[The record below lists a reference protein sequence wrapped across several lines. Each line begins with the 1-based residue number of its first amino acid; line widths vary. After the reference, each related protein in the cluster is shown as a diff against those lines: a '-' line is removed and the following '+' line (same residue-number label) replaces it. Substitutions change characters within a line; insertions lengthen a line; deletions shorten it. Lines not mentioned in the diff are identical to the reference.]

1 MILKK
6 KKVIIAL
13 SGGVDSSVSA
23 FLLKEKGYEV
33 IGVFMKIW
41 HENSNN
47 SNEKCPWI
55 EDSSYALEIA
65 EQLNIPFHVVDLSNE
80 YEKRIINY
88 MFDEYSRG
96 TTPNPD
102 VLCNKEIKFDVFLR
116 HALKLNADYVATGH
130 YVKKITNKDG
140 THSLIAGEDKSK
152 DQSYFLCQLN
162 QKQLEK
168 IIFPIGDLLKSEVRE
183 IAKINKL
190 ATADRKDSQGLC
202 FVGKIKIP
210 EFLSKKLKTKKGHVI
225 EIEPDNP
232 KYKISKKTIEEKS
245 KAIEYSNLD
254 GKIIGHHNGA
264 HFFTIGQRKGLN
276 IGGKKKPLFVIK
288 TDTINNIIYV
298 GMGENHPGLYK
309 KALKIKKEE
318 CHWIRKDL
326 MVNVGEKKDFLIR
339 TRYRQNLIPGKLIM
353 KSNYLYIEFSED
365 VKSITSGQFAAWYL
379 KHELIGSAPI
389 LE

>member
-80 YEKRIINY
+80 YEKRIVNY
-88 MFDEYSRG
+88 MFDEYSKG

-140 THSLIAGEDKSK
+140 THSLITGKDESK

-168 IIFPIGDLLKSEVRE
+168 IIFPIGNLLKSEVRE

-225 EIEPDNP
+225 EIESDNP

-245 KAIEYSNLD
+245 KAIEYSDSD
-254 GKIIGHHNGA
+254 GKIIGHHKGA

-276 IGGKKKPLFVIK
+276 IGGKKEPLFVIK

-326 MVNVGEKKDFLIR
+326 MVNVGEKKNFLIR

-379 KHELIGSAPI
+379 KNELIGSAPI

>member
-80 YEKRIINY
+80 YEKRIVNY
-88 MFDEYSRG
+88 MFDEYSKG

-140 THSLIAGEDKSK
+140 THSLIAGKDKSK

-210 EFLSKKLKTKKGHVI
+210 EFLSKKLKTKKGRVI
-225 EIEPDNP
+225 EIEPDNL

-245 KAIEYSNLD
+245 KAIEYSDSD

-276 IGGKKKPLFVIK
+276 IGGKKEPLFVIK

-309 KALKIKKEE
+309 KALKIKREE

-379 KHELIGSAPI
+379 KNELIGSAPI

>member
-80 YEKRIINY
+80 YEKRIVNY

-140 THSLIAGEDKSK
+140 THSLIAGKDKSK

-245 KAIEYSNLD
+245 KAIEYSDSD

-276 IGGKKKPLFVIK
+276 IGGKK
-288 TDTINNIIYV
+288 
-298 GMGENHPGLYK
+298 
-309 KALKIKKEE
+309 
-318 CHWIRKDL
+318 
-326 MVNVGEKKDFLIR
+326 R
-339 TRYRQNLIPGKLIM
+339 TFICN
-353 KSNYLYIEFSED
+353 
-365 VKSITSGQFAAWYL
+365 
-379 KHELIGSAPI
+379 
-389 LE
+389 

>member
-1 MILKK
+1 MKK

-23 FLLKEKGYEV
+23 FLLKKEGYEV

-41 HENSNN
+41 HENSRNLN
-47 SNEKCPWI
+47 QECPWV

-80 YEKRIINY
+80 YEKRIVNY
-88 MFDEYSRG
+88 MFNEYSRG

-116 HALKLNADYVATGH
+116 YALKLNANYVATGH
-130 YVKKITNKDG
+130 YAKKITNKNG
-140 THSLIAGEDKSK
+140 THSLIAGKDNNK

-168 IIFPIGDLLKSEVRE
+168 IIFPIGDLMKSEVRE

-210 EFLSKKLKTKKGHVI
+210 EFLSKKLKTKKGDVI

-245 KAIEYSNLD
+245 KAIKYSESD
-254 GKIIGHHNGA
+254 GKIVGNHNGA

-276 IGGKKKPLFVIK
+276 IGGKKEPLFVIK
-288 TDTINNIIYV
+288 TDTINNIVYV

-309 KALKIKKEE
+309 KALKIKREE

-326 MVNVGEKKDFLIR
+326 KIDVGEKKDFLIR

-353 KSNYLYIEFSED
+353 KSDYLFIEFREQ

-379 KHELIGSAPI
+379 KNELIGSAPI

>member
-23 FLLKEKGYEV
+23 FLLKKEGYEV

-41 HENSNN
+41 HENSGNLN
-47 SNEKCPWI
+47 QECPWV

-80 YEKRIINY
+80 YEKRIVNY

-116 HALKLNADYVATGH
+116 YALKLNANYVATGH
-130 YVKKITNKDG
+130 YAKKITNKNG
-140 THSLIAGEDKSK
+140 THSLIAGKDNSK

-190 ATADRKDSQGLC
+190 ATADRRDSQGLC

-210 EFLSKKLKTKKGHVI
+210 EFLSKKLKTKEGDVI

-245 KAIEYSNLD
+245 KAIKYSESD
-254 GKIIGHHNGA
+254 GKIIGNHNGA

-276 IGGKKKPLFVIK
+276 IGGKKEPLFVIK
-288 TDTINNIIYV
+288 TDTINNIVYV

-309 KALKIKKEE
+309 KALKIKREE

-326 MVNVGEKKDFLIR
+326 KIDVGEKKDFLIR

-353 KSNYLYIEFSED
+353 KSDYLFIEFTEQ

-379 KHELIGSAPI
+379 KNELIGSAPI

>member
-1 MILKK
+1 MKK

-80 YEKRIINY
+80 YEKRIVNY
-88 MFDEYSRG
+88 MFDEYSKG

-140 THSLIAGEDKSK
+140 THSLITGKDESK

-168 IIFPIGDLLKSEVRE
+168 IIFPIGNLLKSEVRE

-225 EIEPDNP
+225 EIESDNP

-245 KAIEYSNLD
+245 KAIEYSDSD
-254 GKIIGHHNGA
+254 GKIIGHHKGA

-276 IGGKKKPLFVIK
+276 IGGKKEPLFVIK

-326 MVNVGEKKDFLIR
+326 MVNVGEKKNFLIR

-379 KHELIGSAPI
+379 KNELIGSAPI

>member
-65 EQLNIPFHVVDLSNE
+65 EQLNIPFHVVDLSHE
-80 YEKRIINY
+80 YEKRIVNY
-88 MFDEYSRG
+88 MFDEYSKG

-140 THSLIAGEDKSK
+140 THSLITGKDESK

-168 IIFPIGDLLKSEVRE
+168 IIFPIGNLLKSEVRE

-225 EIEPDNP
+225 EIESDNP

-245 KAIEYSNLD
+245 KAIEYSDTD

-276 IGGKKKPLFVIK
+276 IGGKKEPLFVIK

-379 KHELIGSAPI
+379 KNELIGSAPI

>member
-1 MILKK
+1 LKK

-23 FLLKEKGYEV
+23 FLLKKEGYEV

-41 HENSNN
+41 HENSGNLN
-47 SNEKCPWI
+47 QECPWV

-80 YEKRIINY
+80 YKKRIVNY

-102 VLCNKEIKFDVFLR
+102 ILCNKEIKFDVFLR
-116 HALKLNADYVATGH
+116 YALKLNANYVATGH
-130 YVKKITNKDG
+130 YAKKITNKNG
-140 THSLIAGEDKSK
+140 THSLIAGKDNSK

-190 ATADRKDSQGLC
+190 ATADRRDSQGLC

-225 EIEPDNP
+225 EIEPNNP

-245 KAIEYSNLD
+245 KAIKYSESD
-254 GKIIGHHNGA
+254 GKIIGNHNGA

-276 IGGKKKPLFVIK
+276 IGGKKEPLFVIK
-288 TDTINNIIYV
+288 TDTINNIVYV

-309 KALKIKKEE
+309 KALKIKREE

-326 MVNVGEKKDFLIR
+326 KIDVGEKKDFLIR

-353 KSNYLYIEFSED
+353 KSDYLFIEFTEQ

-379 KHELIGSAPI
+379 KNELIGSAPI

>member
-1 MILKK
+1 M
-6 KKVIIAL
+6 

-23 FLLKEKGYEV
+23 FLLKKEGYEV

-41 HENSNN
+41 HENSENLN
-47 SNEKCPWI
+47 QECPWV

-80 YEKRIINY
+80 YEKRIVNY
-88 MFDEYSRG
+88 MFDEYSKG

-102 VLCNKEIKFDVFLR
+102 ILCNKEIKFDVFLR
-116 HALKLNADYVATGH
+116 YALKLNANYVATGH
-130 YVKKITNKDG
+130 YAKKITNKNG
-140 THSLIAGEDKSK
+140 TYSLIAGKDNSK

-168 IIFPIGDLLKSEVRE
+168 IIFPIGNLLKSEVRE

-190 ATADRKDSQGLC
+190 ATADRRDSQGLC

-210 EFLSKKLKTKKGHVI
+210 EFLSKKLKNKKGHVI

-245 KAIEYSNLD
+245 KAIKYSESD
-254 GKIIGHHNGA
+254 GKIIGNHNGA

-276 IGGKKKPLFVIK
+276 IGGKKEPLFVIK
-288 TDTINNIIYV
+288 TDTINNIVYV

-309 KALKIKKEE
+309 KALKIKREE

-353 KSNYLYIEFSED
+353 KSDYLYIEFTEQ

-379 KHELIGSAPI
+379 KNELIGSAPI

>member
-23 FLLKEKGYEV
+23 FLLKKEGYEV

-41 HENSNN
+41 HENSRNLN
-47 SNEKCPWI
+47 QECPWV

-80 YEKRIINY
+80 YEKKIVNY

-116 HALKLNADYVATGH
+116 YALKLNANYVATGH
-130 YVKKITNKDG
+130 YAKKITNKNG
-140 THSLIAGEDKSK
+140 THSLIAGKDNNK

-168 IIFPIGDLLKSEVRE
+168 IIFPIGDLMKSEVRE

-210 EFLSKKLKTKKGHVI
+210 EFLSKKLKTKEGDVI

-245 KAIEYSNLD
+245 KAIEYSESD
-254 GKIIGHHNGA
+254 GKIVGNHNGA

-276 IGGKKKPLFVIK
+276 IGGKKEPLFVIK
-288 TDTINNIIYV
+288 TDTINNIVYV

-309 KALKIKKEE
+309 KALKIKREE

-326 MVNVGEKKDFLIR
+326 KIDVGEKKDFLIR

-353 KSNYLYIEFSED
+353 KSDYLFIEFREQ

-379 KHELIGSAPI
+379 KNELIGSAPI

>member
-1 MILKK
+1 
-6 KKVIIAL
+6 
-13 SGGVDSSVSA
+13 
-23 FLLKEKGYEV
+23 
-33 IGVFMKIW
+33 MKIW
-41 HENSNN
+41 HENSENLN
-47 SNEKCPWI
+47 QECPWV

-80 YEKRIINY
+80 YEKRIVNY

-102 VLCNKEIKFDVFLR
+102 VLCNREIKFDVFLR
-116 HALKLNADYVATGH
+116 YALKLNANYVATGH
-130 YVKKITNKDG
+130 YAKKITNKNG
-140 THSLIAGEDKSK
+140 THSLIAGKDNNK

-168 IIFPIGDLLKSEVRE
+168 IIFPIGNLLKSEVRE

-190 ATADRKDSQGLC
+190 ATADRRDSQGLC

-210 EFLSKKLKTKKGHVI
+210 EFLSKKLKNKKGHVI

-245 KAIEYSNLD
+245 KAIKYSESD
-254 GKIIGHHNGA
+254 GKIIGNHNGA

-276 IGGKKKPLFVIK
+276 IGGKKEPLFVIK
-288 TDTINNIIYV
+288 TDTINNIVYV

-309 KALKIKKEE
+309 KALKIKREE

-353 KSNYLYIEFSED
+353 KSDYLYIEFTEQ

-379 KHELIGSAPI
+379 KNELIGSAPI

>member
-80 YEKRIINY
+80 YEKRIVNY
-88 MFDEYSRG
+88 MFDEYSKG

-140 THSLIAGEDKSK
+140 THSLIAGKDKSK

-210 EFLSKKLKTKKGHVI
+210 EFLSKKLKTKKGRVI
-225 EIEPDNP
+225 EIEPDNL

-245 KAIEYSNLD
+245 KAIEYSDSD

-276 IGGKKKPLFVIK
+276 IGGKKEPLFVIK

-379 KHELIGSAPI
+379 KNELIGSAPI

>member
-1 MILKK
+1 
-6 KKVIIAL
+6 
-13 SGGVDSSVSA
+13 
-23 FLLKEKGYEV
+23 
-33 IGVFMKIW
+33 MKIW
-41 HENSNN
+41 HENSRNLN
-47 SNEKCPWI
+47 QECPWV

-65 EQLNIPFHVVDLSNE
+65 EQLNIPFHVVDLSKE

-116 HALKLNADYVATGH
+116 YALKLNANYVATGH
-130 YVKKITNKDG
+130 YAKKITNKNG
-140 THSLIAGEDKSK
+140 THSLIAGKDNNK

-168 IIFPIGDLLKSEVRE
+168 IIFPIGDLMKSEVRE

-210 EFLSKKLKTKKGHVI
+210 EFLSKKLKTKEGDVI

-245 KAIEYSNLD
+245 KAIKYSESD
-254 GKIIGHHNGA
+254 GKIIGNHNGA

-276 IGGKKKPLFVIK
+276 IGGKKEPLFVIK
-288 TDTINNIIYV
+288 TDTINNIVYV

-309 KALKIKKEE
+309 KALKIKREE

-326 MVNVGEKKDFLIR
+326 KIDVGEKKDFLIR

-353 KSNYLYIEFSED
+353 KSDYLFIEFREQ

-379 KHELIGSAPI
+379 KNELIGSAPI

>member
-23 FLLKEKGYEV
+23 FLLKKEGYEV

-41 HENSNN
+41 HENSENLN
-47 SNEKCPWI
+47 QECPWV

-80 YEKRIINY
+80 YEKRIVNY
-88 MFDEYSRG
+88 MFDEYSKG

-140 THSLIAGEDKSK
+140 THSLIAGKDKSK

-210 EFLSKKLKTKKGHVI
+210 EFLSKKLKTKKGRVI
-225 EIEPDNP
+225 EIEPDNL

-245 KAIEYSNLD
+245 KAIEYSDSD

-276 IGGKKKPLFVIK
+276 IGGKKEPLFVIK

-379 KHELIGSAPI
+379 KNELIGSAPI

>member
-1 MILKK
+1 MK

-23 FLLKEKGYEV
+23 FLLKKEGYEV

-41 HENSNN
+41 HENSGNLN
-47 SNEKCPWI
+47 QECPWV

-80 YEKRIINY
+80 YEKRIVNY

-102 VLCNKEIKFDVFLR
+102 ILCNKEIKFDVFLR
-116 HALKLNADYVATGH
+116 YALKLNANYVATGH
-130 YVKKITNKDG
+130 YAKKITNKNG
-140 THSLIAGEDKSK
+140 IHSLITGKDNSK

-190 ATADRKDSQGLC
+190 ATADRRDSQGLC

-245 KAIEYSNLD
+245 KAIKYSESD
-254 GKIIGHHNGA
+254 GKIIGNHNGA

-276 IGGKKKPLFVIK
+276 IGGKKEPLFVIK
-288 TDTINNIIYV
+288 TDTINNIVYV

-309 KALKIKKEE
+309 KALKIKREE

-326 MVNVGEKKDFLIR
+326 KIDVGEKKDFLIR

-353 KSNYLYIEFSED
+353 KSDYLYIEFTEQ

-379 KHELIGSAPI
+379 KNELIGSAPI

>member
-23 FLLKEKGYEV
+23 FLLKKEGYEV

-41 HENSNN
+41 HENSGNIN
-47 SNEKCPWI
+47 QECPWV

-80 YEKRIINY
+80 YEKRIVNY

-116 HALKLNADYVATGH
+116 YALKLNANYVATGH
-130 YVKKITNKDG
+130 YAKKITNKNG
-140 THSLIAGEDKSK
+140 THSLIAGKDNNK

-168 IIFPIGDLLKSEVRE
+168 IIFPIGDLMKSEVRE

-210 EFLSKKLKTKKGHVI
+210 EFLSKKLKTKEGDVI

-245 KAIEYSNLD
+245 KAIKYSESD
-254 GKIIGHHNGA
+254 GKIIGNHNGA

-276 IGGKKKPLFVIK
+276 IGGKKEPLFVIK
-288 TDTINNIIYV
+288 TDTINNIVYV

-309 KALKIKKEE
+309 KVLKIKREE
-318 CHWIRKDL
+318 CHWIREDL
-326 MVNVGEKKDFLIR
+326 KIDVGEKKDFLIR

-353 KSNYLYIEFSED
+353 KIDYLFIEFREQ

-379 KHELIGSAPI
+379 KNELIGSAPI

>member
-65 EQLNIPFHVVDLSNE
+65 EKLNIPFHVVDLSNE
-80 YEKRIINY
+80 YEKRIVNY
-88 MFDEYSRG
+88 MFDEYSKG

-140 THSLIAGEDKSK
+140 THSLIAGKDKSK

-210 EFLSKKLKTKKGHVI
+210 EFLSKKLKTKKGRVI
-225 EIEPDNP
+225 EIEPDNL

-245 KAIEYSNLD
+245 KAIEYSDSD

-276 IGGKKKPLFVIK
+276 IGGKKEPLFVIK

-379 KHELIGSAPI
+379 KNELIGSAPI

>member
-23 FLLKEKGYEV
+23 FLLKKEGYEV

-41 HENSNN
+41 HENSRNFN
-47 SNEKCPWI
+47 QECPWV

-80 YEKRIINY
+80 YEKRIVNY

-116 HALKLNADYVATGH
+116 YALKLNANYVATGH
-130 YVKKITNKDG
+130 YAKKITNKNG
-140 THSLIAGEDKSK
+140 THSLIAGKDNSK

-190 ATADRKDSQGLC
+190 ATADRRDSQGLC

-225 EIEPDNP
+225 EIKSDNP
-232 KYKISKKTIEEKS
+232 KYKISRKTIEEKS
-245 KAIEYSNLD
+245 KAIKYSESD

-276 IGGKKKPLFVIK
+276 IGGKKEPLFVIK
-288 TDTINNIIYV
+288 TDTINNIVYV

-309 KALKIKKEE
+309 KALKIEREE
-318 CHWIRKDL
+318 CHWIREDL
-326 MVNVGEKKDFLIR
+326 KIDVGEKKKFLIR

-353 KSNYLYIEFSED
+353 KSDYLFIEFREQ

-379 KHELIGSAPI
+379 KNELIGSAPI

>member
-23 FLLKEKGYEV
+23 FLLKKEGYEV

-41 HENSNN
+41 HENSRNLN
-47 SNEKCPWI
+47 QECPWV

-80 YEKRIINY
+80 YEKRIVNY
-88 MFDEYSRG
+88 MFDEYSKG

-102 VLCNKEIKFDVFLR
+102 ILCNKEIKFDVFLR
-116 HALKLNADYVATGH
+116 YALKLNANYVATGH
-130 YVKKITNKDG
+130 YAKKITNKNG
-140 THSLIAGEDKSK
+140 THSLIAGKDNNK

-168 IIFPIGDLLKSEVRE
+168 IIFPIGNLLKSEVRE

-190 ATADRKDSQGLC
+190 ATADRRDSQGLC

-210 EFLSKKLKTKKGHVI
+210 EFLSKKLKTKKGDVI

-232 KYKISKKTIEEKS
+232 KYKISKKTIEEKVR
-245 KAIEYSNLD
+245 
-254 GKIIGHHNGA
+254 
-264 HFFTIGQRKGLN
+264 QLN
-276 IGGKKKPLFVIK
+276 ILSQ
-288 TDTINNIIYV
+288 
-298 GMGENHPGLYK
+298 MGRL
-309 KALKIKKEE
+309 
-318 CHWIRKDL
+318 
-326 MVNVGEKKDFLIR
+326 
-339 TRYRQNLIPGKLIM
+339 
-353 KSNYLYIEFSED
+353 
-365 VKSITSGQFAAWYL
+365 
-379 KHELIGSAPI
+379 
-389 LE
+389 